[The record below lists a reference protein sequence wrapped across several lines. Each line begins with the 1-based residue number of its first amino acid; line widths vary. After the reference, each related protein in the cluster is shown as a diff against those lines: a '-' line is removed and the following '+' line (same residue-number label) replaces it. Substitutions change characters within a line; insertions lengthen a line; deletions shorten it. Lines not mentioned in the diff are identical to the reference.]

1 MGVKVGIIIDGNLK
15 SLIAVYD
22 TKKFD
27 NKKSHAPKTIKI
39 NFWKRIGL
47 DFTWKEIEFVG

>member
-15 SLIAVYD
+15 YLIAVYD

-39 NFWKRIGL
+39 NFRKRIGL
-47 DFTWKEIEFVG
+47 DFT

>member
-1 MGVKVGIIIDGNLK
+1 MGVKVGFIIDGNLK
-15 SLIAVYD
+15 YLIAVYD

-39 NFWKRIGL
+39 NANFRKRIGL
-47 DFTWKEIEFVG
+47 DFT